1 MAEPEKELLVRRT
14 VTLTWR
20 IPMSAYPGMTPEQ
33 AAEYERNLPVTDKL
47 EVMSLALDSDVGTPD
62 FGETII
68 IQDVL
73 PPPSVP
79 DIPHTSR
86 RPTDEEVSF
95 LRGIVFRALDNAVA
109 SGYEASIMQMSPA
122 EVALDLTE
130 NDAELESVNSTWLT
144 PLAAE
149 WQKARREAK

>member
-1 MAEPEKELLVRRT
+1 MTEPEKELLVTRT

-20 IPMSAYPGMTPEQ
+20 IPMSAYPGMTSEQ
-33 AAEYERNLPVTDKL
+33 AADYERSLPTSDKL
-47 EVMSLALDSDVGTPD
+47 QTMVLALNSGWPPD
-62 FGETII
+62 FGETIT
-68 IQDVL
+68 IQDVPA
-73 PPPSVP
+73 PPVVP

-130 NDAELESVNSTWLT
+130 NDAELESVNGTWLT